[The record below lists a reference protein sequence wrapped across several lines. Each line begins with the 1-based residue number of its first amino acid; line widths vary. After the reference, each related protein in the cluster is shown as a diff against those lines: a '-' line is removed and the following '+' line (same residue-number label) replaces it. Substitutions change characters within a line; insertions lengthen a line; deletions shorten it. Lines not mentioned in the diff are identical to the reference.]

1 MGMNDAPAQQSPTAT
16 NSPAGASANTAG
28 STNVDAGA
36 SATARTSQAGGGAA
50 GAGTANAAPANPYLQ
65 VSGLCKHYG
74 EGEARV
80 SVLHDVSCAV
90 GAGEICVLLGP
101 SGSGKSTFLNLVG
114 GLEAADAGSITVGG
128 TELTALTPKQL
139 GEYRRDKLGFVFQF
153 YNLVPDLTIREN
165 IEVTAHLSANP
176 LPIDDLLR
184 SLGLYEH
191 RAKFPRQVSGGQQ
204 QRCAI
209 GRALVKNPGLLLC
222 DEPTGALDYQTSK
235 EILELTETVNRD
247 FGCTIVIVTHNDAIK
262 HMAHRVLRL
271 RDGQLVENVVN
282 AKRMRARDLTW

>member
-16 NSPAGASANTAG
+16 NSPTD
-28 STNVDAGA
+28 VP
-36 SATARTSQAGGGAA
+36 
-50 GAGTANAAPANPYLQ
+50 NAAPANPYLQ

-139 GEYRRDKLGFVFQF
+139 GEYRRDKLGCVFQF
-153 YNLVPDLTIREN
+153 YNLVPDLTIREH
-165 IEVTAHLSANP
+165 I
-176 LPIDDLLR
+176 
-184 SLGLYEH
+184 
-191 RAKFPRQVSGGQQ
+191 
-204 QRCAI
+204 
-209 GRALVKNPGLLLC
+209 
-222 DEPTGALDYQTSK
+222 
-235 EILELTETVNRD
+235 
-247 FGCTIVIVTHNDAIK
+247 
-262 HMAHRVLRL
+262 
-271 RDGQLVENVVN
+271 
-282 AKRMRARDLTW
+282 